1 MKIKNDLVSIKI
13 GKKQYDFKNL
23 ILDEYLKT
31 FARAQLE
38 KEQIR
43 KLSNQKSLK
52 YLLIKFD
59 TPIENLNEKSYL
71 KNSDFDIVIVMDF
84 YYKQEEN
91 DNLITVQYTY
101 TIINP
106 TVWAYDKNDQE
117 GINGHAAEIT
127 DFLGKKITA
136 LGFNSWWA
144 ISTSS
149 ENPVK
154 AVLDTSNY
162 NIYLQENQDFVVTR
176 KDIISTDAIFYTSN
190 KSKVPAPLHLM
201 PINNKAV
208 IKPTEFSKEEN
219 GITSFISGENESHG
233 IIYSIGLSSYIDRID
248 KEFVIGED
256 VEITQNGAEL
266 EIKGLNN
273 AISREF
279 IYPNKNIYPSSNLY
293 PTKSNYKYLIIK
305 YKVWQEL
312 LSGTYD
318 NPVYT
323 ITDTG
328 YFYHQVLPITKF
340 GDLNLKIKY
349 ERG

>member
-23 ILDEYLKT
+23 ILNEYLNT
-31 FARAQLE
+31 FARAQLN
-38 KEQIR
+38 KDDIYATKNNKNLQ
-43 KLSNQKSLK
+43 

-59 TPIENLNEKSYL
+59 TPLENITEERTLN
-71 KNSDFDIVIVMDF
+71 NDDFDIVLVLGETSL
-84 YYKQEEN
+84 QEINEN
-91 DNLITVQYTY
+91 GITVQYTY
-101 TIINP
+101 ELTENSVIIDYNTNETIY
-106 TVWAYDKNDQE
+106 YDISK
-117 GINGHAAEIT
+117 
-127 DFLGKKITA
+127 FYGKKITA
-136 LGFNSWWA
+136 LGFNRHFTTLPNA
-144 ISTSS
+144 KV
-149 ENPVK
+149 NVC

-162 NIYLQENQDFVVTR
+162 NIYLQEKQEFTVTR
-176 KDIISTDAIFYTSN
+176 KDIITTDAIFFSN
-190 KSKVPAPLHLM
+190 DKSKIAGPIHLAPI
-201 PINNKAV
+201 PNKAL
-208 IKPTEFSKEEN
+208 IKPNKVYNDTGNRWYTGSDE
-219 GITSFISGENESHG
+219 SFG
-233 IIYSIGLSSYIDRID
+233 IIYSIGLSSYVDRID

-266 EIKGLNN
+266 ETKGFNN
-273 AISREF
+273 AISKEF
-279 IYPNKNIYPSSNLY
+279 MHPNENIYPSSNLY

-328 YFYHQVLPITKF
+328 YFYHQAIPIRKF
-340 GDLNLKIKY
+340 GDLDLKIKY